1 MKSLHKGI
9 PFFSGSSDN
18 TGKYWLILLLVV
30 LCISVFSIVVICY
43 HYVKQRNKT
52 KSLKKKAKDECK
64 EYDIFVSYNTQ
75 EKVFVEE
82 FLVPKLEDNY
92 CLIRYK
98 CLLHVRDF
106 VPGISIMNQ
115 IENAVQSSSCTM
127 IVLSKDF
134 VKSQWACN
142 G

>member
-1 MKSLHKGI
+1 MA
-9 PFFSGSSDN
+9 
-18 TGKYWLILLLVV
+18 
-30 LCISVFSIVVICY
+30 LCIGVFSIVVICH
-43 HYVKQRNKT
+43 HYIKQFNKT
-52 KSLKKKAKDECK
+52 KSLKKYAKDECK

-82 FLVPKLEDNY
+82 FLVPKLEDES
-92 CLIRYK
+92 CLIKYK
-98 CLLHVRDF
+98 CLLQVRDF
-106 VPGISIMNQ
+106 VPGISIMDQ